1 MTRANFHP
9 IKPTDP
15 SYQSGG
21 QEGGAGGQ
29 EGGAGGHEVGV
40 GQEGGA
46 GGQEG

>member
-21 QEGGAGGQ
+21 QEGGAGEQ
-29 EGGAGGHEVGV
+29 EGGVGQEVRV

>member
-21 QEGGAGGQ
+21 QEGGAG
-29 EGGAGGHEVGV
+29 E
-40 GQEGGA
+40 QEGGA

>member
-21 QEGGAGGQ
+21 QEGGAGQ
-29 EGGAGGHEVGV
+29 EVRV

-46 GGQEG
+46 EDRRGE